1 VCAADA
7 DVSVEPVIVEQC
19 AVTGLRISLGSRPWC
34 KSGEDGGHTHRP
46 RPFVFPV
53 TGYVGWV
60 MPVTGL
66 ALADL
71 YVDNV
76 GRGLGGTGMI
86 DEHAQPQE
94 VPHADVALCDRL
106 RAVAVTGPL

>member
-1 VCAADA
+1 
-7 DVSVEPVIVEQC
+7 
-19 AVTGLRISLGSRPWC
+19 
-34 KSGEDGGHTHRP
+34 
-46 RPFVFPV
+46 
-53 TGYVGWV
+53 